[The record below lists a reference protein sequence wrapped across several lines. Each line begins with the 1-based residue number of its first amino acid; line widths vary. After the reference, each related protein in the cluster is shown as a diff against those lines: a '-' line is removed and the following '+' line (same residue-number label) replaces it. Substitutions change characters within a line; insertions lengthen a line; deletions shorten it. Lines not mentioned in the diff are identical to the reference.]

1 VYYVQFRS
9 NASEL
14 GYPIGPFVS
23 RVEHEIVAARSRSMV
38 LDLRLDQGCNFVT
51 TAAPD
56 EAHPNTD
63 GFDRTGLRADQC
75 MDVPRR

>member
-1 VYYVQFRS
+1 VHYVQFRS

-38 LDLRLDQGCNFVT
+38 LDLRLDQGGNFVT
-51 TAAPD
+51 TAALMKRIPTL
-56 EAHPNTD
+56 TD
-63 GFDRTGLRADQC
+63 SIEQVYVLISG